1 VVGGSDLLGAPPGK
15 LDFEVLLPSGE
26 RGLEPGALTV
36 G

>member
-1 VVGGSDLLGAPPGK
+1 MTEHAQGDTV
-15 LDFEVLLPSGE
+15 DFEVLLPSGE